1 MRSALSKLGRLSLF
15 AALVSAGLMG
25 MPTAMRG
32 QESHPPIHAP
42 STYTLGPGDQLM
54 FSGIA
59 AEEIANRPFRVDPD
73 GEVSLPMIGRLPAA
87 GLTVPQ
93 FEEALNKRL
102 SIYIREPQVV
112 VTIAEFRSQ
121 PVSVVGAVR
130 SPGTHQLEGQ
140 KNLME
145 MIALAGGFREDAGNV
160 IKITR
165 ELEWGT
171 IPLPGATIDSSKKF
185 SLAEVKI
192 RRILEARNP
201 ADNIPIMPRDV
212 ISVPKGELVYVIGG
226 VNKAGGFILS
236 EKEDMSVL
244 QALSLAEGLD
254 RTADSRHAK
263 VLRLQSSQEQRIEI
277 AVDVKKIL
285 GGTSKDVP
293 LQAGDILFVPDSTV
307 KRVGLRSTE
316 AVIQAVTG
324 VAIWR
329 HY

>member
-1 MRSALSKLGRLSLF
+1 MQSTLSKLRRSSLF
-15 AALVSAGLMG
+15 AALVSAGLMWL
-25 MPTAMRG
+25 PTAIPG
-32 QESHPPIHAP
+32 QESPDAIQAP
-42 STYTLGPGDQLM
+42 STYTLGPGDQLT
-54 FSGIA
+54 FSGVA
-59 AEEIANRPFRVDPD
+59 ADEIANRPFRVDPD
-73 GEVSLPMIGRLPAA
+73 GEVSLPMVGRLRAA

-130 SPGTHQLEGQ
+130 SPGTHQLEGK

-145 MIALAGGFREDAGNV
+145 MIALAGGFRDDAGNV

-165 ELEWGT
+165 ELEWGA
-171 IPLPGATIDSSKKF
+171 IPLPGATTDPSKKF

-192 RRILEARNP
+192 RRILEARSP
-201 ADNIPIMPRDV
+201 ADNISIMPRDV

-226 VNKAGGFILS
+226 VNKVGGFILS
-236 EKEDMSVL
+236 EKENISVL

-263 VLRLQSSQEQRIEI
+263 VLRLQSSQEHRIEI

-285 GGTSKDVP
+285 DGSSKDVL
-293 LQAGDILFVPDSTV
+293 LQAGDILFVPDSAL
-307 KRVGLRSTE
+307 KRVGMRSVE
-316 AVIQAVTG
+316 AMVQAATG
-324 VAIWR
+324 LAIWGR
-329 HY
+329 